1 MLHAALEL
9 ILVNV
14 TEDASAVVEL
24 AIAAMVDAI
33 KVTAEH
39 TQQLKQ
45 AMDDATEVCISK
57 RDYHDFEILL
67 IVLLICKGNIM
78 SGK

>member
-1 MLHAALEL
+1 M
-9 ILVNV
+9 NV

-45 AMDDATEVCISK
+45 AMDDATEVSISK

-67 IVLLICKGNIM
+67 IVLLICKENIM